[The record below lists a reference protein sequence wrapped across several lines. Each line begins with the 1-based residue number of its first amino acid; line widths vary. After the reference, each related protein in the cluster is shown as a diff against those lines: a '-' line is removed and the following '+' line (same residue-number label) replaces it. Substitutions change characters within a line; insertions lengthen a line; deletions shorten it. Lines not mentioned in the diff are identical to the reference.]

1 MKLGQLGYWDITA
14 FFWRS
19 LLAYHLW
26 GLLDDQEYIPLSPGR
41 NHPWDVGTYRPTVK
55 RSWLALC
62 VLVSVWN
69 LKGRRVAVRPY
80 SEVCGYWGHRGTRG
94 RHAGFTSVAT
104 EETDLQHSAQIGSH
118 RRWLASSIPCRWWEQ
133 RASPLTW
140 IQIRELCSQ
149 SCRLIWQLN
158 SLHNTE
164 RNKSEFLT
172 VVALQFSNNVFQK
185 MAENIDSLTVTF
197 RN

>member
-1 MKLGQLGYWDITA
+1 MLKATTLLKHNTTQQHKLTQSPSRFSAHTWWMKLGQLGYWDITA

-69 LKGRRVAVRPY
+69 FKGRRVAVRPY

-94 RHAGFTSVAT
+94 RHAGFTSVA
-104 EETDLQHSAQIGSH
+104 DLQHSAQIGSH

-133 RASPLTW
+133 RASPLSH
-140 IQIRELCSQ
+140 EY
-149 SCRLIWQLN
+149 RL
-158 SLHNTE
+158 
-164 RNKSEFLT
+164 
-172 VVALQFSNNVFQK
+172 
-185 MAENIDSLTVTF
+185 ENFAPRAAV
-197 RN
+197 